1 MKIVFNFGVTRVLFK
16 KKQNLRDKQ
25 CFSTVGCGAG
35 CGGKTFWL
43 IPGSFGNTENVI
55 KTPIPDK
62 IQEICFFF
70 LFENIF

>member
-1 MKIVFNFGVTRVLFK
+1 M
-16 KKQNLRDKQ
+16 
-25 CFSTVGCGAG
+25 FSTVGCGAG